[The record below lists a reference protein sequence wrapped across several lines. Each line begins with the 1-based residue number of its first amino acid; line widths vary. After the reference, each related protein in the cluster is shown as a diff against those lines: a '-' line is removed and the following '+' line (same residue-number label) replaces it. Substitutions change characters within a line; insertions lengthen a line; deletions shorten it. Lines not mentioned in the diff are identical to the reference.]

1 MLGVCGNGDFLKPL
15 IILENPFP
23 LDGEVEVDHIPEN
36 ILLSKTEKGS
46 MEQNLFYE
54 WIKRA
59 VIPHKQTVNP
69 DGKTLL
75 IVDNHGSRFST

>member
-15 IILENPFP
+15 IILEKSFP
-23 LDGEVEVDHIPEN
+23 LHGEGEIDHLPEN
-36 ILLSKTEKGS
+36 FLLSKTEKGS

-54 WIKRA
+54 WLERA

-69 DGKTLL
+69 EL
-75 IVDNHGSRFST
+75 VQSHF